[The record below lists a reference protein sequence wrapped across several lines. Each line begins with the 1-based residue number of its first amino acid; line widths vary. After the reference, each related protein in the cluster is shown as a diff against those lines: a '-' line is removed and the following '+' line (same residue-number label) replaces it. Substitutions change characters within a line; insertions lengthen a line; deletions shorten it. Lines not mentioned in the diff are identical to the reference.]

1 MTRPLFSVIIPCYR
15 AAATIGMAMRSVLDQ
30 TQANLELIIVDDGSP
45 DASLN
50 IARVVAGDDP
60 RVLLLRQSNAG
71 VSAARNAGIAAARGR
86 FLAFLDADDRWV
98 GDALARHAAAF
109 AADEGL
115 GVSFGMVRFY
125 DPTMRHPGRA
135 SSPRGALSLV
145 DALGEN
151 LTCTAS
157 NIVVRRR
164 VVDEVGGFDTTLG
177 HAEDQEFI
185 ARILA
190 TTAWRV
196 GGLPHELVHYRTS
209 VGGLSTDLARMEA
222 GWQAMI
228 GRLRPLAPARID
240 AATPRAR
247 ALFQRYLARR
257 ALRTGQRG
265 ALGHIGRAIWSS
277 PAALLRCDAKRSA
290 LTLAG
295 ALGAALLPQH
305 LVSNLLS
312 R

>member
-1 MTRPLFSVIIPCYR
+1 MTPPLFSVIIPCFR

-30 TQANLELIIVDDGSP
+30 SEADLELIIVDDGSP
-45 DASLN
+45 DGSID
-50 IARVVAGDDP
+50 IARALAGDDA
-60 RVLLLRQSNAG
+60 RVMLLRQRNAG

-86 FLAFLDADDRWV
+86 YLAFLDADDRWA
-98 GDALARHAAAF
+98 GDALACHAAAF

-115 GVSFGMVRFY
+115 GVSFGVVRFF
-125 DPTMRHPGRA
+125 DPTMMHPGRV
-135 SSPRGALSLV
+135 SSPRGALELV

-157 NIVVRRR
+157 NIVVRRST
-164 VVDEVGGFDTTLG
+164 VDEVGGFDSTLG

-190 TTAWRV
+190 TTTWRV
-196 GGLPHELVHYRTS
+196 SGLPDELVHYRTS
-209 VGGLSTDLARMEA
+209 VGGLSTDLVRMED
-222 GWQAMI
+222 GWQAM
-228 GRLRPLAPARID
+228 LRTLRILAPARID

-257 ALRTGQRG
+257 ALRTGQPG
-265 ALGHIGRAIWSS
+265 ALGHFGRALWAS
-277 PAALLRCDAKRSA
+277 PAALLRCDAKRSM

-295 ALGAALLPQH
+295 ALGAAVLPHH
-305 LVSNLLS
+305 LVSHLLS

>member
-1 MTRPLFSVIIPCYR
+1 MTQPIFSVIIPCHR
-15 AAATIGMAMRSVLDQ
+15 AAATIGMAVGSVLGQ
-30 TQANLELIIVDDGSP
+30 TLAELELIIVDDGSP
-45 DASLN
+45 DDSIGA
-50 IARVVAGDDP
+50 AMAVAGGDP
-60 RVLLLRQSNAG
+60 RVVVLRQANAG

-86 FLAFLDADDRWV
+86 YLAFLDADDRWA

-109 AADEGL
+109 TADEGL
-115 GVSFGMVRFY
+115 GVSFGMVRFF
-125 DPTMRHPGRA
+125 DPTMTHPGRV

-157 NIVVRRR
+157 NIVVRRS
-164 VVDEVGGFDTTLG
+164 VVDEVGGFDSTLG

-190 TTAWRV
+190 ATPWRV
-196 GGLPHELVHYRTS
+196 AGLPHELVHYRTS
-209 VGGLSTDLARMEA
+209 VGGLSTDLAQMEA
-222 GWQAMI
+222 GWEAM
-228 GRLRPLAPARID
+228 LRQLRILAPARID
-240 AATPRAR
+240 AVTPRAR

-257 ALRTGQRG
+257 ALRTGQPG
-265 ALGHIGRAIWSS
+265 ALGHFGRALLAS
-277 PAALLRCDAKRSA
+277 PAALLRCDAKRSM

-295 ALGAALLPQH
+295 ALGAAILPAR
-305 LVSNLLS
+305 LVRNLLS